1 MRGERIR
8 VGKLS
13 EKKDS
18 GIKVY
23 LGKKLKKMQLKRK
36 FKRRMKFY
44 EKNKAVLQE
53 MNKEISNK
61 MKLIMNIE
69 DINEREKAKYDLIN
83 NMVEKMTEQL
93 NLNKEKRN
101 AGILNYFTIAL
112 AIWSISLNIS
122 SISYRTNT
130 KNIIENIYISELV
143 DELTLE
149 EKRMLIYDN
158 KNISYERCNEEIKIL
173 NEKINEE
180 KKQYNI
186 ILIIELLVFIILIT
200 IAAIITL

>member
-69 DINEREKAKYDLIN
+69 DINEREKAKDDLIN

>member
-1 MRGERIR
+1 
-8 VGKLS
+8 
-13 EKKDS
+13 
-18 GIKVY
+18 
-23 LGKKLKKMQLKRK
+23 
-36 FKRRMKFY
+36 
-44 EKNKAVLQE
+44 
-53 MNKEISNK
+53 